1 MTSGRQV
8 QPRTFAALAP
18 ARCKDT
24 ANLRYHGAVVRR
36 SILHVDMDAFYAS
49 IEERDRPELAGQAVI
64 VGGTPQGRGV
74 VAAANYVARTYGIR
88 SAMPAARAR
97 RLCPH
102 AVFLPARHHYY
113 GEVSQQIRAIFRRY
127 TPLVEPL
134 SLDEAFLDVTDSRML
149 FGSAPAIGRMIKRDV
164 TAELHLSASVGVAS
178 NKFLAKIASDL
189 EKPDGLVVVDP
200 NAVQAFLDPL
210 PVTRLW
216 GVGAVAAKRL
226 RERGVTT
233 IAELRAR
240 PQSWLLE
247 MFGRHGQHL
256 GCLVHGIDDRPV
268 TPESEAKSI
277 SHETT
282 FDTDITDLETLRAW
296 LSELTEQVGVR
307 LRRRGLY
314 GRTVQLKIRFADFR
328 TITRAQTMRE
338 PSNVTRSLWHAAA
351 GLLQRNLP
359 DVNPGV
365 RLLGVGVSGFEG
377 APLQAALFGQAS
389 REKDERLDAVSDS
402 VKVRF
407 GASAL
412 RRATDLRRSR

>member
-1 MTSGRQV
+1 MTSAWQV
-8 QPRTFAALAP
+8 QPRCFTTLAP
-18 ARCKDT
+18 TGCKDT
-24 ANLRYHGAVVRR
+24 ANLRYHGVVVRR
-36 SILHVDMDAFYAS
+36 AILHVDMDAFYAS
-49 IEERDRPELAGQAVI
+49 IEERDRPELAGHAVV

-74 VAAANYVARTYGIR
+74 VAAANYVARTHGIH
-88 SAMPAARAR
+88 SAMSAARAK

-102 AVFLPARHHYY
+102 VVFLPARHRYY
-113 GEVSQQIRAIFRRY
+113 AEVSQQIRAIFRRY

-134 SLDEAFLDVTDSRML
+134 SLDEAFLDVTDSRTL
-149 FGSAPAIGRMIKRDV
+149 FGSAPAIGRMIKHDV
-164 TAELHLSASVGVAS
+164 AGELQLTASVGVAP

-226 RERGVTT
+226 RERGVAT

-240 PQSWLLE
+240 PQSWLQE
-247 MFGRHGQHL
+247 MFGRQGQHL
-256 GCLVHGIDDRPV
+256 WRLAHGIDDRAV

-282 FDTDITDLETLRAW
+282 FETDITDFETLRAW

-307 LRRRGLY
+307 LRRCGLH
-314 GRTVQLKIRFADFR
+314 GRTVHLKIRFADFR
-328 TITRAQTMRE
+328 TITRSQTMPE
-338 PSNVTRSLWHAAA
+338 PSNVTRSLWQVAVR
-351 GLLQRNLP
+351 LLQRNLP
-359 DVNPGV
+359 AVNPGV
-365 RLLGVGVSGFEG
+365 RLLGVGVSGFEQT
-377 APLQAALFGQAS
+377 PLQAGLFGQAS

-412 RRATDLRRSR
+412 RRATDLGRSR

>member
-1 MTSGRQV
+1 
-8 QPRTFAALAP
+8 
-18 ARCKDT
+18 
-24 ANLRYHGAVVRR
+24 
-36 SILHVDMDAFYAS
+36 MDAFYAS
-49 IEERDRPELAGQAVI
+49 IEERDRPELAGQAVV

-74 VAAANYVARTYGIR
+74 VAAANYIARSYGIR

-102 AVFLPARHHYY
+102 AIFLPARHHYY

-127 TPLVEPL
+127 TPMVEPL
-134 SLDEAFLDVTDSRML
+134 SLDEAFLDVTESRML

-164 TAELHLSASVGVAS
+164 TDELHLTASVGVAP

-189 EKPDGLVVVDP
+189 DKPDGLVLVDP

-233 IAELRAR
+233 IAELRAQ
-240 PQSWLLE
+240 PQSWLLK
-247 MFGRHGQHL
+247 MFGRHGEHL
-256 GCLVHGIDDRPV
+256 GRLAQGIDDRPL

-282 FDTDITDLETLRAW
+282 FETDITDLETLRAW

-328 TITRAQTMRE
+328 TITRAQTVRE
-338 PSNVTRSLWHAAA
+338 PSNITRNLRHVATA
-351 GLLQRNLP
+351 LLERNLP
-359 DVNPGV
+359 HANPGV
-365 RLLGVGVSGFEG
+365 RLLGVGVSGFAG
-377 APLQAALFGQAS
+377 APRQAALFGQAS
-389 REKDERLDAVSDS
+389 KEKDERLDAVSDS
-402 VKVRF
+402 VKLRF
-407 GASAL
+407 GVSAL